1 MTINPPRGRRSDY
14 LFYGVAT
21 LVGVLLL
28 WFVFTVSVIGIAQR
42 SNPWLALRL
51 GGYDAGALA
60 NVAQRLATPDA
71 TPALL
76 DEATD
81 LSRTAIRMD
90 GTSVDAFNAMAAVA
104 ALRGND
110 EEAARLYRHANLISK
125 RRAETEIWL
134 ASYALRRGEME
145 PALRHIDAAMAVRPS
160 TRGLM
165 IPALVQAM
173 GAPETF
179 VPLAERLRQ
188 APICGGAFFR
198 IAVRTPPDL
207 ARLSLLFDQTRD
219 AGVAIDKPI
228 EKDLVARLVDRKLYA
243 VAAHQYERTTQT
255 ALAPG
260 LRNVVS
266 ARTNAVPP
274 FDWDFSARGEDS
286 SGTAASPDGAN
297 RLVLHFSQ
305 GAGSKA
311 PLLRQLTLQPPGP
324 HEFTARVYL
333 ERLERTD
340 APRWTIS
347 CADSD
352 TVLATISGSGA
363 TDRWTPLSGRFV
375 VPATGCTA
383 QWVRLEAAAGTLRPA
398 ASGYYDDVRIA
409 PVRR

>member
-1 MTINPPRGRRSDY
+1 MTINPPRGRRRDY
-14 LFYGVAT
+14 PFYGLAT
-21 LVGVLLL
+21 LVGLLLL
-28 WFVFTVSVIGIAQR
+28 WFVFAVSVVGIAQR

-60 NVAQRLATPDA
+60 NVASRLATPEA

-76 DEATD
+76 DEATG

-90 GTSVDAFNAMAAVA
+90 GTSVTAFNALAAVA
-104 ALRGND
+104 ALRGNE

-125 RRAETEIWL
+125 RQAETEMWL
-134 ASYALRRGEME
+134 ASYAMRRGEME
-145 PALRHIDAAMAVRPS
+145 PALRHIDAAMAVRPA

-173 GAPETF
+173 GTPEMF
-179 VPLAERLRQ
+179 EFLAERLRQ
-188 APICGGAFFR
+188 APIWGNAFFR
-198 IAVRTPPDL
+198 IAVRTSPDL
-207 ARLSLLFDQTRD
+207 AKLSLLFDRTRD

-228 EKDLVARLVDRKLYA
+228 EKDLVARLVDRKLFA
-243 VAAHQYERTTQT
+243 VAADQYERTART

-260 LRNVVS
+260 LRDVVS

-274 FDWDFSARGEDS
+274 FDWDFSARGDDS
-286 SGTAASPDGAN
+286 SGTAASPDGAS
-297 RLVLHFSQ
+297 RIVLHFSQ

-311 PLLRQLTLQPPGP
+311 PLLRQLALLPPGA

-333 ERLERTD
+333 ERLERTE
-340 APRWTIS
+340 APHWTIS
-347 CADSD
+347 CADSGI
-352 TVLATISGSGA
+352 VLATIAGSGA
-363 TDRWTPLSGRFV
+363 IDRWTPLSGRFV

-383 QWVRLEAAAGTLRPA
+383 QWVSLAAAAGTLRPA

-409 PVRR
+409 PVSR